1 MTKELIAGINQVAA
15 DKDLDNEVIFDAI
28 EAALISAYK
37 RNYGSVANVTAQVD
51 RASGEM
57 MVFAEKEVVEDIIN
71 PNTEILLDDAKVVEP
86 ASELG
91 DVVMVQNTPGNF
103 GRIAAQTAK
112 QVILQ
117 RIREA
122 ERDTVY
128 ENFVH
133 KVGETITAQV
143 RSVDLVSGAVTILID
158 DRHENLLP
166 REEQIPSENLR
177 RGDYICLY
185 VVDVHRSSR
194 GPMIKLSRTHR
205 DLLRRL
211 MEQEIPEV
219 RDGTVEIKAIS
230 REPGARSK
238 VAVMATLPGVDPVG
252 SCVGMRGM
260 RIQNIVTELA
270 GEKIDVVE
278 WSGNLRSY
286 ISNALGPA
294 KVQSV
299 ILEEDSNIKTAIVI
313 VPDRQLSLA
322 IGKAGQ
328 NARLAAKLTGWRID
342 IKSETEAHAEG
353 LDLLAAEQAQMAAGD
368 QDLLSMAEK
377 ILRDKEEST
386 ASEDTF
392 RQAAELLQRRDAAS
406 RSADQGTAA
415 EWPDAIPP
423 QEEGRGIGADPE
435 EALSAFERAAAA
447 VQGEEPTGLSFE
459 DFAVDEPEP
468 VTFGE
473 TLDGEDDVEEESD
486 ASPDASPDAT
496 DASTDA
502 TIESEKPALHPSE
515 LPSQAEE
522 EEPAPDRPLR
532 PEELPQVITADM
544 LRQRMAARQQGSS
557 SGPVIGSP
565 DDIEVPPELLDSL
578 AANEDA
584 GEEPDEEEGRPTK
597 ARRGGQPTAKRQPK
611 RQRTRRA
618 RGLDVDLDEIEDAE
632 FDL

>member
-1 MTKELIAGINQVAA
+1 MSKELIAGINQVAS

-37 RNYGSVANVTAQVD
+37 RNYGSVANVTAAVD
-51 RASGEM
+51 RATGEM
-57 MVFAEKEVVEDIIN
+57 RVFAEKEVVEDILN
-71 PNTEILLDDAKVVEP
+71 PNTEILLDDARTVEP
-86 ASELG
+86 SSELG
-91 DVVMVQNTPGNF
+91 DVVLVQNTPGNF

-133 KVGETITAQV
+133 KVSETITAQV

-252 SCVGMRGM
+252 SCVGMRGL

-278 WSGNLRSY
+278 WSGNLRTY

-386 ASEDTF
+386 SSEDTF

-406 RSADQGTAA
+406 RTADQGTAA
-415 EWPDAIPP
+415 EWPEAIPP
-423 QEEGRGIGADPE
+423 QEEGRGLGVDTE

-447 VQGEEPTGLSFE
+447 VQQEDPSTPSFE
-459 DFAVDEPEP
+459 DFAVEEPEP
-468 VTFGE
+468 VSFGE
-473 TLDGEDDVEEESD
+473 TLDEEEDAKEVGDESPDVEEV
-486 ASPDASPDAT
+486 
-496 DASTDA
+496 
-502 TIESEKPALHPSE
+502 SELPALHPSE
-515 LPSQAEE
+515 LPVEPKE
-522 EEPAPDRPLR
+522 EEPEPERTLR
-532 PEELPQVITADM
+532 PEDLPQVITADM

-557 SGPVIGSP
+557 SGPVIGSL
-565 DDIEVPPELLDSL
+565 DDLEVPPELLDSL
-578 AANEDA
+578 DTV
-584 GEEPDEEEGRPTK
+584 EEPAEEFDEQEAGRNK
-597 ARRGGQPTAKRQPK
+597 ARRGGPTASRRQPR
-611 RQRTRRA
+611 RQRTRRS
-618 RGLDVDLDEIEDAE
+618 RDLEVDLEELDDEE
-632 FDL
+632 FGL

>member
-1 MTKELIAGINQVAA
+1 MSKELIAGINQVAV

-37 RNYGSVANVTAQVD
+37 RNYGSVANVTAAVD
-51 RASGEM
+51 RATGEM
-57 MVFAEKEVVEDIIN
+57 KVFAEKEVVEDILN
-71 PNTEILLDDAKVVEP
+71 PNTEILLEEAKTVEP
-86 ASELG
+86 ATELG
-91 DVVMVQNTPGNF
+91 DVVLVQNTPDNF

-143 RSVDLVSGAVTILID
+143 RSIDLVSGAVTILID

-185 VVDVHRSSR
+185 VVDVHRNSR

-219 RDGTVEIKAIS
+219 RDGTVEIKGIS

-238 VAVMATLPGVDPVG
+238 VAVVATLPGVDPVG
-252 SCVGMRGM
+252 SCVGMRGL

-278 WSGNLRSY
+278 WSGNLRTY

-299 ILEEDSNIKTAIVI
+299 ILEEDRNIKTAIVI

-342 IKSETEAHAEG
+342 IKSESEAHEEG
-353 LDLLAAEQAQMAAGD
+353 LDLLAAEQAQMAGGE

-377 ILRDKEEST
+377 ILRDRDEST
-386 ASEDTF
+386 VSEDTF
-392 RQAAELLQRRDAAS
+392 RQAAALLQKQDVANRL
-406 RSADQGTAA
+406 ADQGPTT
-415 EWPDAIPP
+415 EWPKSLPAHA
-423 QEEGRGIGADPE
+423 QNEERGIGVDAE

-447 VQGEEPTGLSFE
+447 VRGEEPPIVPLD
-459 DFAVDEPEP
+459 DFAIAEPEP
-468 VTFGE
+468 LG
-473 TLDGEDDVEEESD
+473 LGAMQDDDVREEDEEEREESIQLTPHASD
-486 ASPDASPDAT
+486 LPEE
-496 DASTDA
+496 ST
-502 TIESEKPALHPSE
+502 
-515 LPSQAEE
+515 E
-522 EEPAPDRPLR
+522 EEPELGRPLG
-532 PEELPQVITADM
+532 PAELPQVITADM
-544 LRQRMAARQQGSS
+544 LRQRMAARQQGQ
-557 SGPVIGSP
+557 SP
-565 DDIEVPPELLDSL
+565 DDLEVPAELLDSL
-578 AANEDA
+578 EAAEESDDELSAQERKRGKA
-584 GEEPDEEEGRPTK
+584 G
-597 ARRGGQPTAKRQPK
+597 RGSQITPKKETKRQK
-611 RQRTRRA
+611 TRRA
-618 RGLDVDLDEIEDAE
+618 RARDGGLDE
-632 FDL
+632 FDENAFDA

>member
-1 MTKELIAGINQVAA
+1 MSKELIAGINQVAV

-37 RNYGSVANVTAQVD
+37 RNYGSVANVTAAVD
-51 RASGEM
+51 RATGEM
-57 MVFAEKEVVEDIIN
+57 KVFAEKEVVEDILN
-71 PNTEILLDDAKVVEP
+71 PNTEILLEEAKTVEP
-86 ASELG
+86 ATELG
-91 DVVMVQNTPGNF
+91 DVVLVQNTPDNF

-143 RSVDLVSGAVTILID
+143 RSIDLVSGAVTILID

-219 RDGTVEIKAIS
+219 RDGTVEIKGIS

-252 SCVGMRGM
+252 SCVGMRGL

-278 WSGNLRSY
+278 WSGNLRTY

-299 ILEEDSNIKTAIVI
+299 ILEEDRNIKTAIVI

-342 IKSETEAHAEG
+342 IKSESEAHEEG
-353 LDLLAAEQAQMAAGD
+353 LDLLAAEQAQMATGE
-368 QDLLSMAEK
+368 QDLLSMAER
-377 ILRDKEEST
+377 ILRDRDEST

-392 RQAAELLQRRDAAS
+392 RQAAALLQQQDAAN
-406 RSADQGTAA
+406 RLADQGPTT
-415 EWPDAIPP
+415 EWPESLPAQD
-423 QEEGRGIGADPE
+423 EERGIGVDAE
-435 EALSAFERAAAA
+435 ESLSAFERAAAA
-447 VQGEEPTGLSFE
+447 VRGEEPPIVPLDDS
-459 DFAVDEPEP
+459 AIAEPEP
-468 VTFGE
+468 LSFGAMQ
-473 TLDGEDDVEEESD
+473 DEEEKEESTQLTPHASD
-486 ASPDASPDAT
+486 LPEE
-496 DASTDA
+496 ST
-502 TIESEKPALHPSE
+502 
-515 LPSQAEE
+515 E
-522 EEPAPDRPLR
+522 EEPELGRPLG
-532 PEELPQVITADM
+532 PAELPQVITADM
-544 LRQRMAARQQGSS
+544 LRQRMAARQQGHT
-557 SGPVIGSP
+557 P
-565 DDIEVPPELLDSL
+565 DDLEVPAELLDSL
-578 AANEDA
+578 EAA
-584 GEEPDEEEGRPTK
+584 EESDDELSAQERKRGK
-597 ARRGGQPTAKRQPK
+597 ARRGSQTTPKKQTK
-611 RQRTRRA
+611 RQRSRRTRA
-618 RGLDVDLDEIEDAE
+618 RDGGFDNFDEDTFDA
-632 FDL
+632 

>member
-1 MTKELIAGINQVAA
+1 MSKELIAGINQVAV

-57 MVFAEKEVVEDIIN
+57 KVFAEKEVVEDIHN
-71 PNTEILLDDAKVVEP
+71 PNTEILLDDAKTVEP
-86 ASELG
+86 ATELG
-91 DVVMVQNTPGNF
+91 DVVLVQNTPDNF

-143 RSVDLVSGAVTILID
+143 RSIDLVSGAVTILID

-177 RGDYICLY
+177 RGDYISLY

-219 RDGTVEIKAIS
+219 RDGTVEIKGIS

-260 RIQNIVTELA
+260 RIQNIVMELA

-278 WSGNLRSY
+278 WSGNLRTF

-299 ILEEDSNIKTAIVI
+299 LLEESSNVKTAIVI

-328 NARLAAKLTGWRID
+328 NARFAAKLTGWRID
-342 IKSETEAHAEG
+342 IKSESEARAEG
-353 LDLLAAEQAQMAAGD
+353 LDLLAAEQAQMAAGE

-377 ILRDKEEST
+377 ILRDRDEST
-386 ASEDTF
+386 TREDTF
-392 RQAAELLQRRDAAS
+392 RQAAALLQKQDAAS
-406 RSADQGTAA
+406 RVTDQGTAA
-415 EWPDAIPP
+415 EWPDSLPA
-423 QEEGRGIGADPE
+423 QDDERGIGVDAG

-447 VQGEEPTGLSFE
+447 VRNEEPPIVPLDEFAIAESKPLGLSE
-459 DFAVDEPEP
+459 TSDDDGVPEKR
-468 VTFGE
+468 
-473 TLDGEDDVEEESD
+473 VEE
-486 ASPDASPDAT
+486 
-496 DASTDA
+496 
-502 TIESEKPALHPSE
+502 SEQPAPQASE
-515 LPSQAEE
+515 LAQESTEE
-522 EEPAPDRPLR
+522 ERMLR
-532 PEELPQVITADM
+532 AEELPQVITADM
-544 LRQRMAARQQGSS
+544 LRQRMAARQQGRSADA
-557 SGPVIGSP
+557 PFGSP
-565 DDIEVPPELLDSL
+565 DDMEVPAELLEPLKTAEEVDD
-578 AANEDA
+578 EV
-584 GEEPDEEEGRPTK
+584 GEEDSK
-597 ARRGGQPTAKRQPK
+597 ARRGSQTTPKKQPK
-611 RQRTRRA
+611 RSKARRP
-618 RGLDVDLDEIEDAE
+618 RGRDTSFGED
-632 FDL
+632 

>member
-1 MTKELIAGINQVAA
+1 MSKELIAGINQVAV

-37 RNYGSVANVTAQVD
+37 RNYGSVANVTAAVD
-51 RASGEM
+51 RATGEM
-57 MVFAEKEVVEDIIN
+57 KVFAEKEVVEDILN
-71 PNTEILLDDAKVVEP
+71 PNTEILLEEAKTVEP
-86 ASELG
+86 ATELG
-91 DVVMVQNTPGNF
+91 DVVLVQNTPDNF

-143 RSVDLVSGAVTILID
+143 RSIDLVSGAVTILID

-219 RDGTVEIKAIS
+219 RDGTVEIKGIS

-252 SCVGMRGM
+252 SCVGMRGL

-278 WSGNLRSY
+278 WSGNLRTY

-299 ILEEDSNIKTAIVI
+299 ILEEDRNIKTAIVI

-342 IKSETEAHAEG
+342 IKSESEAHEEG
-353 LDLLAAEQAQMAAGD
+353 LDLLAAEQAQMAGGE

-377 ILRDKEEST
+377 ILRDRDEST

-392 RQAAELLQRRDAAS
+392 RQAAALLQKQDAAN
-406 RSADQGTAA
+406 RLADQGPTT
-415 EWPDAIPP
+415 EWSKSLPAQAQD
-423 QEEGRGIGADPE
+423 EERGIGIDAE

-447 VQGEEPTGLSFE
+447 VQGEEPSIVPLD
-459 DFAVDEPEP
+459 DFAIAESEPLG
-468 VTFGE
+468 FGAMQ
-473 TLDGEDDVEEESD
+473 DDDVREEDEEEREESTQLTPHASD
-486 ASPDASPDAT
+486 LPEE
-496 DASTDA
+496 ST
-502 TIESEKPALHPSE
+502 
-515 LPSQAEE
+515 E
-522 EEPAPDRPLR
+522 EEPELGRPLG
-532 PEELPQVITADM
+532 PAELPQVITADM
-544 LRQRMAARQQGSS
+544 LRQRMAARQQ
-557 SGPVIGSP
+557 VHSP
-565 DDIEVPPELLDSL
+565 DDLEVPAELLDSL
-578 AANEDA
+578 EAA
-584 GEEPDEEEGRPTK
+584 EESDDELSAQERKRGK
-597 ARRGGQPTAKRQPK
+597 ARRGSQTTPKKQTK
-611 RQRTRRA
+611 RQRSRQARA
-618 RGLDVDLDEIEDAE
+618 RDGGLDDFDEDA
-632 FDL
+632 FDA

>member
-1 MTKELIAGINQVAA
+1 
-15 DKDLDNEVIFDAI
+15 
-28 EAALISAYK
+28 
-37 RNYGSVANVTAQVD
+37 
-51 RASGEM
+51 
-57 MVFAEKEVVEDIIN
+57 
-71 PNTEILLDDAKVVEP
+71 
-86 ASELG
+86 
-91 DVVMVQNTPGNF
+91 
-103 GRIAAQTAK
+103 
-112 QVILQ
+112 
-117 RIREA
+117 
-122 ERDTVY
+122 
-128 ENFVH
+128 
-133 KVGETITAQV
+133 
-143 RSVDLVSGAVTILID
+143 
-158 DRHENLLP
+158 
-166 REEQIPSENLR
+166 
-177 RGDYICLY
+177 
-185 VVDVHRSSR
+185 
-194 GPMIKLSRTHR
+194 MIKLSRTHR

-252 SCVGMRGM
+252 SCVGMRGL

-353 LDLLAAEQAQMAAGD
+353 LDLLAAEQAQMAAGE

-386 ASEDTF
+386 SSEDTF

-406 RSADQGTAA
+406 RSADQGTTA
-415 EWPDAIPP
+415 EWPETFPA
-423 QEEGRGIGADPE
+423 QEEGRGLGADAG

-447 VQGEEPTGLSFE
+447 VQDEEPSGLSFE

-468 VTFGE
+468 VSFGE
-473 TLDGEDDVEEESD
+473 TLDGEDDVKEESD
-486 ASPDASPDAT
+486 ESPEA
-496 DASTDA
+496 
-502 TIESEKPALHPSE
+502 IEESEQPALPPSE
-515 LPSQAEE
+515 LPAEV

-565 DDIEVPPELLDSL
+565 DDLEVPPELLRSL
-578 AANEDA
+578 DAVEDA
-584 GEEPDEEEGRPTK
+584 NDELEEQEDRQTK
-597 ARRGGQPTAKRQPK
+597 ARRGGQSTPKRQPK
-611 RQRTRRA
+611 ASENARIAGNRR
-618 RGLDVDLDEIEDAE
+618 RLGRIRRR
-632 FDL
+632 

>member
-1 MTKELIAGINQVAA
+1 MSKELIAGINQVAV

-28 EAALISAYK
+28 ESALISAYK
-37 RNYGSVANVTAQVD
+37 RNYGSVANVSAEVD
-51 RASGEM
+51 RATGEM
-57 MVFAEKEVVEDIIN
+57 KVFAEKEVVDDILN
-71 PNTEILLDDAKVVEP
+71 PNTEILLEDAKTMEP
-86 ASELG
+86 SSELG
-91 DVVMVQNTPGNF
+91 DVVLVQNAPGNF

-133 KVGETITAQV
+133 RVGETITAQV
-143 RSVDLVSGAVTILID
+143 RSIDLVSGAVTILID

-177 RGDYICLY
+177 RGDYISLY
-185 VVDVHRSSR
+185 VVDVHRNSR

-219 RDGTVEIKAIS
+219 RDGTVEIKGIS

-260 RIQNIVTELA
+260 RIQNIVMELA

-278 WSGNLRSY
+278 WSGNLRTF

-299 ILEEDSNIKTAIVI
+299 LLEESSNVKTAIVI

-342 IKSETEAHAEG
+342 IKSESEARAEG
-353 LDLLAAEQAQMAAGD
+353 LDLLAAEQAQMAAGE

-377 ILRDKEEST
+377 ILRDRDEST
-386 ASEDTF
+386 TREDTF
-392 RQAAELLQRRDAAS
+392 RQAAALLQKQDAAS
-406 RSADQGTAA
+406 RVTDQGTAA
-415 EWPDAIPP
+415 EWPDSLPA
-423 QEEGRGIGADPE
+423 QDDERGIGVDAG

-447 VQGEEPTGLSFE
+447 VRNEEPPIVPLDEFAIAESKPLGLSE
-459 DFAVDEPEP
+459 ASDDDGVPEKR
-468 VTFGE
+468 
-473 TLDGEDDVEEESD
+473 EEESEQP
-486 ASPDASPDAT
+486 APQVPELAQE
-496 DASTDA
+496 ST
-502 TIESEKPALHPSE
+502 
-515 LPSQAEE
+515 EE
-522 EEPAPDRPLR
+522 ERMLR
-532 PEELPQVITADM
+532 AEELPQVITADM
-544 LRQRMAARQQGSS
+544 LRQRMAARQQGRSADA
-557 SGPVIGSP
+557 PFGSP
-565 DDIEVPPELLDSL
+565 DDMEVPAELLEPLKTAEVVDD
-578 AANEDA
+578 EV
-584 GEEPDEEEGRPTK
+584 GEEDSEEDRK
-597 ARRGGQPTAKRQPK
+597 ARRGSQTTPKKQPK
-611 RQRTRRA
+611 RSKARRP
-618 RGLDVDLDEIEDAE
+618 RGRDTSFGED
-632 FDL
+632 

>member
-1 MTKELIAGINQVAA
+1 MSKELIAGINQVAV

-57 MVFAEKEVVEDIIN
+57 KVFAEKEVVEDIHN
-71 PNTEILLDDAKVVEP
+71 PNTEILLDDAKTVEP
-86 ASELG
+86 ATELG
-91 DVVMVQNTPGNF
+91 DVVLVQNTPDNF

-143 RSVDLVSGAVTILID
+143 RSIDLVSGAVTILID

-177 RGDYICLY
+177 RGDYISLY

-278 WSGNLRSY
+278 WSGNLRTY

-299 ILEEDSNIKTAIVI
+299 ILEEASNIKTAIVI

-353 LDLLAAEQAQMAAGD
+353 LDLLAAEQAQLAAGE

-377 ILRDKEEST
+377 ILRDRDEST
-386 ASEDTF
+386 TREDTF
-392 RQAAELLQRRDAAS
+392 RQAAALLQKQDAAS
-406 RSADQGTAA
+406 RVTDQGTAA
-415 EWPDAIPP
+415 EWPDSLPA
-423 QEEGRGIGADPE
+423 QDDERGIGVDAG

-447 VQGEEPTGLSFE
+447 VRNEEPPIVPLDEFAIAESKPLGLSE
-459 DFAVDEPEP
+459 TSDDDGVPEKR
-468 VTFGE
+468 
-473 TLDGEDDVEEESD
+473 VEE
-486 ASPDASPDAT
+486 
-496 DASTDA
+496 
-502 TIESEKPALHPSE
+502 SEQPAPQASE
-515 LPSQAEE
+515 LAQESTEE
-522 EEPAPDRPLR
+522 ERMLR
-532 PEELPQVITADM
+532 AEELPQVITADM
-544 LRQRMAARQQGSS
+544 LRQRMAARQQGRSADA
-557 SGPVIGSP
+557 PFGSP
-565 DDIEVPPELLDSL
+565 DDMEVPAELLEPLKTAEEVDD
-578 AANEDA
+578 EV
-584 GEEPDEEEGRPTK
+584 GEEDSK
-597 ARRGGQPTAKRQPK
+597 ARRGSQTTPKKQPK
-611 RQRTRRA
+611 RSKARRP
-618 RGLDVDLDEIEDAE
+618 RGRDTSFGED
-632 FDL
+632 

>member
-1 MTKELIAGINQVAA
+1 MSKALIAGINQVAV

-37 RNYGSVANVTAQVD
+37 RNYGSVANVTAEVD

-57 MVFAEKEVVEDIIN
+57 KVFAEKEVVEDIIN
-71 PNTEILLDDAKVVEP
+71 ANTEILLEDAKMVEP
-86 ASELG
+86 SSELG
-91 DVVMVQNTPGNF
+91 DVVLVQNTPDNF

-143 RSVDLVSGAVTILID
+143 RSIDLVSGAVTILID

-166 REEQIPSENLR
+166 REEQIPTENLR

-219 RDGTVEIKAIS
+219 RDGTVEIKGIS

-252 SCVGMRGM
+252 SCVGMRGL

-278 WSGNLRSY
+278 WSGNLRTY

-299 ILEEDSNIKTAIVI
+299 VLEEDSNIKTAIVI

-342 IKSETEAHAEG
+342 IKSESEAREEG
-353 LDLLAAEQAQMAAGD
+353 LDLLAAEQAQLAAGE
-368 QDLLSMAEK
+368 QDLLSMAEQ
-377 ILRDKEEST
+377 ILRERDEST
-386 ASEDTF
+386 TREDTF
-392 RQAAELLQRRDAAS
+392 RQAAALLQQQDAAN
-406 RSADQGTAA
+406 RLTDQGVAT
-415 EWPDAIPP
+415 EWPESLPG
-423 QEEGRGIGADPE
+423 QEEEERGIGVDAE
-435 EALSAFERAAAA
+435 EALSAFERAAA
-447 VQGEEPTGLSFE
+447 VVRDDEPSIVSLD
-459 DFAVDEPEP
+459 DFTTAEPEP
-468 VTFGE
+468 VGVGE
-473 TLDGEDDVEEESD
+473 EADAEDDARAVEEGEKEAALDVSAESEQPAPESVEVEEESAE
-486 ASPDASPDAT
+486 AS
-496 DASTDA
+496 
-502 TIESEKPALHPSE
+502 IL
-515 LPSQAEE
+515 QAE
-522 EEPAPDRPLR
+522 D
-532 PEELPQVITADM
+532 LPQVITADM
-544 LRQRMAARQQGSS
+544 LRQRMAARRQG
-557 SGPVIGSP
+557 GSADADFGSV
-565 DDIEVPPELLDSL
+565 DDLEVPAELLESL
-578 AANEDA
+578 EAA
-584 GEEPDEEEGRPTK
+584 EESVDELSEEGGKRGK
-597 ARRGGQPTAKRQPK
+597 ARRGSQTTGKKQPR
-611 RQRTRRA
+611 RQRTRRT
-618 RGLDVDLDEIEDAE
+618 RDFGDFEEEE
-632 FDL
+632 FDA

>member
-1 MTKELIAGINQVAA
+1 M
-15 DKDLDNEVIFDAI
+15 
-28 EAALISAYK
+28 
-37 RNYGSVANVTAQVD
+37 
-51 RASGEM
+51 
-57 MVFAEKEVVEDIIN
+57 
-71 PNTEILLDDAKVVEP
+71 
-86 ASELG
+86 
-91 DVVMVQNTPGNF
+91 
-103 GRIAAQTAK
+103 
-112 QVILQ
+112 ILQ

-143 RSVDLVSGAVTILID
+143 RSIDLVSGAVTILID

-177 RGDYICLY
+177 RGDYISLY

-278 WSGNLRSY
+278 WSGNLRTY

-299 ILEEDSNIKTAIVI
+299 ILEEASNIKTAIVI

-328 NARLAAKLTGWRID
+328 NARLAAKLTGMAHRHQERNRSPCRRI
-342 IKSETEAHAEG
+342 G
-353 LDLLAAEQAQMAAGD
+353 PAGG
-368 QDLLSMAEK
+368 
-377 ILRDKEEST
+377 RT
-386 ASEDTF
+386 
-392 RQAAELLQRRDAAS
+392 
-406 RSADQGTAA
+406 G
-415 EWPDAIPP
+415 AIG
-423 QEEGRGIGADPE
+423 GR
-435 EALSAFERAAAA
+435 
-447 VQGEEPTGLSFE
+447 
-459 DFAVDEPEP
+459 
-468 VTFGE
+468 
-473 TLDGEDDVEEESD
+473 
-486 ASPDASPDAT
+486 
-496 DASTDA
+496 
-502 TIESEKPALHPSE
+502 
-515 LPSQAEE
+515 
-522 EEPAPDRPLR
+522 
-532 PEELPQVITADM
+532 
-544 LRQRMAARQQGSS
+544 
-557 SGPVIGSP
+557 
-565 DDIEVPPELLDSL
+565 
-578 AANEDA
+578 
-584 GEEPDEEEGRPTK
+584 
-597 ARRGGQPTAKRQPK
+597 
-611 RQRTRRA
+611 
-618 RGLDVDLDEIEDAE
+618 
-632 FDL
+632 

>member
-1 MTKELIAGINQVAA
+1 MSKALIAGINQVAV

-37 RNYGSVANVTAQVD
+37 RNYGSVANVTAEVD
-51 RASGEM
+51 RATGEM
-57 MVFAEKEVVEDIIN
+57 KVFAEKEVVEDILN
-71 PNTEILLDDAKVVEP
+71 PNTEILLDDAQTVVP
-86 ASELG
+86 SSELG
-91 DVVMVQNTPGNF
+91 DVVLVQNAPGNF

-143 RSVDLVSGAVTILID
+143 RSIDLVSGAVTILID

-177 RGDYICLY
+177 RGDYISLY

-278 WSGNLRSY
+278 WNSSLHTY

-299 ILEEDSNIKTAIVI
+299 LLEEGSNVKTAIVI

-353 LDLLAAEQAQMAAGD
+353 LDLLAAEQAQLAGGE
-368 QDLLSMAEK
+368 QDLLSVAEK
-377 ILRDKEEST
+377 ILRDKDES
-386 ASEDTF
+386 ASSDDIF
-392 RQAAELLQRRDAAS
+392 RQAAALLQRRDAAN
-406 RSADQGTAA
+406 RSTDQSTAA
-415 EWPDAIPP
+415 EWPESLPAQDDERGLGVDA
-423 QEEGRGIGADPE
+423 G

-447 VQGEEPTGLSFE
+447 VQEGEPSIISF
-459 DFAVDEPEP
+459 DDLAVAEPEP
-468 VTFGE
+468 VAFGE
-473 TLDGEDDVEEESD
+473 VLEDEDDVREKSDESSD
-486 ASPDASPDAT
+486 A
-496 DASTDA
+496 
-502 TIESEKPALHPSE
+502 IEKSEQPTLHPLE
-515 LPSQAEE
+515 LPAESTE
-522 EEPAPDRPLR
+522 EEPMLERPLR

-544 LRQRMAARQQGSS
+544 LRQRMAARQQGRS
-557 SGPVIGSP
+557 SGPLIGSR
-565 DDIEVPPELLDSL
+565 DDLEVPPELLESL
-578 AANEDA
+578 DTTEETDNELD
-584 GEEPDEEEGRPTK
+584 EQEPKRSK
-597 ARRGGQPTAKRQPK
+597 ARRGSPTTPKRQPK
-611 RQRTRRA
+611 RQKARRP
-618 RGLDVDLDEIEDAE
+618 RGLDVALGELDEDEI
-632 FDL
+632 DL

>member
-1 MTKELIAGINQVAA
+1 MSKALIAGINQVAV

-37 RNYGSVANVTAQVD
+37 RNYGSVANVTAEVD

-57 MVFAEKEVVEDIIN
+57 KVFAEKEVVEDIIN
-71 PNTEILLDDAKVVEP
+71 ANTEILLEDAKMVEP
-86 ASELG
+86 SSELG
-91 DVVMVQNTPGNF
+91 DVVLVQNTPDNF

-143 RSVDLVSGAVTILID
+143 RSIDLVSGAVTILID

-166 REEQIPSENLR
+166 REEQIPTENLR

-219 RDGTVEIKAIS
+219 RDGTVEIKGIS

-252 SCVGMRGM
+252 SCVGMRGL

-278 WSGNLRSY
+278 WSGNLRTY

-299 ILEEDSNIKTAIVI
+299 VLEEDSNIKTAIVI

-342 IKSETEAHAEG
+342 IKSESEAREEG
-353 LDLLAAEQAQMAAGD
+353 LDLLAAEQAQLAAGE
-368 QDLLSMAEK
+368 QDLLSMAEQ
-377 ILRDKEEST
+377 ILRERDEST
-386 ASEDTF
+386 TREDTF
-392 RQAAELLQRRDAAS
+392 RQAAALLQQQDAAN
-406 RSADQGTAA
+406 RLTDQGVAT
-415 EWPDAIPP
+415 EWPESLPG
-423 QEEGRGIGADPE
+423 QEEEERGIGVDAE
-435 EALSAFERAAAA
+435 EALSAFERAAA
-447 VQGEEPTGLSFE
+447 VVRDDEPSIVSLD
-459 DFAVDEPEP
+459 DFTTAEPEP
-468 VTFGE
+468 VGVGE
-473 TLDGEDDVEEESD
+473 EADAEDDARAEEEGEKEAALDVSAESEQPAPESVEVEEESAE
-486 ASPDASPDAT
+486 AS
-496 DASTDA
+496 
-502 TIESEKPALHPSE
+502 IL
-515 LPSQAEE
+515 QAE
-522 EEPAPDRPLR
+522 D
-532 PEELPQVITADM
+532 LPQVITADM
-544 LRQRMAARQQGSS
+544 LRQRMAARRQG
-557 SGPVIGSP
+557 GSADADFGSV
-565 DDIEVPPELLDSL
+565 DDLEVPAELLESL
-578 AANEDA
+578 EAA
-584 GEEPDEEEGRPTK
+584 EESVDELSEEGGKRGK
-597 ARRGGQPTAKRQPK
+597 ARRGSQTTGKKQPR
-611 RQRTRRA
+611 RQRTRRT
-618 RGLDVDLDEIEDAE
+618 RDFGDFEEEE
-632 FDL
+632 FDA

>member
-1 MTKELIAGINQVAA
+1 MSKELIAGINQVAV

-37 RNYGSVANVTAQVD
+37 RNYGSVANVTAAVD
-51 RASGEM
+51 RATGEM
-57 MVFAEKEVVEDIIN
+57 KVFAEKEVVEDILN
-71 PNTEILLDDAKVVEP
+71 PNTEILLEEAKTVEP
-86 ASELG
+86 ATELG
-91 DVVMVQNTPGNF
+91 DVVLVQNTPANF

-143 RSVDLVSGAVTILID
+143 RSIDLVSGAVTILID

-219 RDGTVEIKAIS
+219 RDGTVEIKGIS

-252 SCVGMRGM
+252 SCVGMRGL

-278 WSGNLRSY
+278 WSGNLRTY

-299 ILEEDSNIKTAIVI
+299 ILEEDRNIKTAIVI

-342 IKSETEAHAEG
+342 IKSESEAHEEG
-353 LDLLAAEQAQMAAGD
+353 LDLLAAEQAQMAGGE

-377 ILRDKEEST
+377 ILRDRDEST

-392 RQAAELLQRRDAAS
+392 RQAAALLQKQDAAN
-406 RSADQGTAA
+406 RLADQGPTT
-415 EWPDAIPP
+415 EWPKSLPAQAQD
-423 QEEGRGIGADPE
+423 EERGIGIDAE

-447 VQGEEPTGLSFE
+447 VQGEEPSIVPLD
-459 DFAVDEPEP
+459 DFAIAEPEP
-468 VTFGE
+468 LGFGAMQ
-473 TLDGEDDVEEESD
+473 DDDVREEDEEEREESTQLTPHASD
-486 ASPDASPDAT
+486 LPEE
-496 DASTDA
+496 ST
-502 TIESEKPALHPSE
+502 
-515 LPSQAEE
+515 E
-522 EEPAPDRPLR
+522 EEPELGRPLG
-532 PEELPQVITADM
+532 PAELPQVITADM
-544 LRQRMAARQQGSS
+544 LRQRMAARQQ
-557 SGPVIGSP
+557 VHSP
-565 DDIEVPPELLDSL
+565 DDLEVPAELLDSL
-578 AANEDA
+578 EAA
-584 GEEPDEEEGRPTK
+584 EESDDELSAQERKRGK
-597 ARRGGQPTAKRQPK
+597 ARRGSQTTPQKQTK
-611 RQRTRRA
+611 RQRSRQARA
-618 RGLDVDLDEIEDAE
+618 RDGGLDDFDEDA
-632 FDL
+632 FDA

>member
-1 MTKELIAGINQVAA
+1 MSKELIAGINQVAS

-37 RNYGSVANVTAQVD
+37 RNYGSVANVTAAVD
-51 RASGEM
+51 RATGEM
-57 MVFAEKEVVEDIIN
+57 KVFAEKEVVEDILN
-71 PNTEILLDDAKVVEP
+71 PNTEILLDDARTVEP
-86 ASELG
+86 SSELG
-91 DVVMVQNTPGNF
+91 DVVLVQNTPGNF

-252 SCVGMRGM
+252 SCVGMRGL

-278 WSGNLRSY
+278 WSGNLRTY

-353 LDLLAAEQAQMAAGD
+353 LDLLAAEQAQLAAGE

-386 ASEDTF
+386 SSEDTF

-406 RSADQGTAA
+406 RSADQGTTA
-415 EWPDAIPP
+415 EWPETFPA
-423 QEEGRGIGADPE
+423 QEEGRGLGVDAE

-447 VQGEEPTGLSFE
+447 VQEEEPSGLSFE

-468 VTFGE
+468 VSFGE
-473 TLDGEDDVEEESD
+473 TLDDEEDVKEESD
-486 ASPDASPDAT
+486 ESPDA
-496 DASTDA
+496 
-502 TIESEKPALHPSE
+502 EEVSELPALHPSQ
-515 LPSQAEE
+515 LPAQV
-522 EEPAPDRPLR
+522 EEPEPEPEPERTLR
-532 PEELPQVITADM
+532 PEDLPQVITADM

-557 SGPVIGSP
+557 SGPVIGSL
-565 DDIEVPPELLDSL
+565 DDLEVPPELLDSL
-578 AANEDA
+578 GTAEDSDDEI
-584 GEEPDEEEGRPTK
+584 EEQDPGRSR
-597 ARRGGQPTAKRQPK
+597 ARRGGQSAQKRQPK
-611 RQRTRRA
+611 RQRTRRS
-618 RGLDVDLDEIEDAE
+618 RGLEVDLEEFDDDE

>member
-1 MTKELIAGINQVAA
+1 MSKELIAGINQVAI
-15 DKDLDNEVIFDAI
+15 DKDLANEVIFDAI
-28 EAALISAYK
+28 ESALISAYK
-37 RNYGSVANVTAQVD
+37 RNYGSVANVSAEVD
-51 RASGEM
+51 RATGEM
-57 MVFAEKEVVEDIIN
+57 KVFAEKEVVEDIHN
-71 PNTEILLDDAKVVEP
+71 PNTEILLEDAKTVEP
-86 ASELG
+86 SSELG
-91 DVVMVQNTPGNF
+91 DVVLVQNTPNNF

-143 RSVDLVSGAVTILID
+143 RSIDLVSGAVTILID

-185 VVDVHRSSR
+185 VVDVHRNSR

-219 RDGTVEIKAIS
+219 RDGTVEIKGIS

-260 RIQNIVTELA
+260 RIQNIVMELA

-278 WSGNLRSY
+278 WSGNLRTF

-299 ILEEDSNIKTAIVI
+299 ILEEGSNIKTAIVI

-342 IKSETEAHAEG
+342 IKSESEAREEG
-353 LDLLAAEQAQMAAGD
+353 LDLLAAEQAQMVTGE

-377 ILRDKEEST
+377 ILRDRDEST
-386 ASEDTF
+386 TREDSF
-392 RQAAELLQRRDAAS
+392 RQAAALLQQQDAAS
-406 RSADQGTAA
+406 KGADQATPA
-415 EWPDAIPP
+415 EWPESLPAQD
-423 QEEGRGIGADPE
+423 EERGIGVDAQ

-447 VQGEEPTGLSFE
+447 VRDEEPPIVSLD
-459 DFAVDEPEP
+459 DFAIAEQQPSG
-468 VTFGE
+468 FGE
-473 TLDGEDDVEEESD
+473 KADDDEGVRAQDEVEREATLDASEES
-486 ASPDASPDAT
+486 
-496 DASTDA
+496 
-502 TIESEKPALHPSE
+502 E
-515 LPSQAEE
+515 Q
-522 EEPAPDRPLR
+522 PAPQASEAPQESTEESTEEGRMLQ
-532 PEELPQVITADM
+532 PEDLPQVITADM
-544 LRQRMAARQQGSS
+544 LRQRMAARQQGHSADAAL
-557 SGPVIGSP
+557 GSP
-565 DDIEVPPELLDSL
+565 DDLEVPAELLQSL
-578 AANEDA
+578 EAVEESDDES
-584 GEEPDEEEGRPTK
+584 GEQERKRGK
-597 ARRGGQPTAKRQPK
+597 ARRGSPTTAKKQP
-611 RQRTRRA
+611 RRA
-618 RGLDVDLDEIEDAE
+618 NARRPRERDAGLGDVEEEE
-632 FDL
+632 FDA

>member
-1 MTKELIAGINQVAA
+1 MSKALIAGINQVAV

-37 RNYGSVANVTAQVD
+37 RNYGSVANVTAAVD
-51 RASGEM
+51 RATGEM
-57 MVFAEKEVVEDIIN
+57 SVFAEKEVVEDILN
-71 PNTEILLDDAKVVEP
+71 PNTEILLDDAKEVVP
-86 ASELG
+86 SSELG
-91 DVVMVQNTPGNF
+91 DVIMVQNTPDNF

-177 RGDYICLY
+177 RGDYISLY

-194 GPMIKLSRTHR
+194 GPMIRLSRTHR

-219 RDGTVEIKAIS
+219 RDGTVEIKGIS

-252 SCVGMRGM
+252 SCVGMRGL

-278 WSGNLRSY
+278 WSGNLRTF

-368 QDLLSMAEK
+368 QDLLSMAEQ

-386 ASEDTF
+386 SSEDTF
-392 RQAAELLQRRDAAS
+392 RQAAELLQRRDAAN
-406 RSADQGTAA
+406 RSVDQGVAS
-415 EWPDAIPP
+415 EWPDSLPL
-423 QEEGRGIGADPE
+423 QDEERGIGIDAG

-447 VQGEEPTGLSFE
+447 VQDEDTPAVSFE
-459 DFAVDEPEP
+459 DFADDVPQPFALDVDKDDQDD
-468 VTFGE
+468 VAAGKDE
-473 TLDGEDDVEEESD
+473 TAETTEEIEQPALQPAELPQATVEDAAEDDAEVE
-486 ASPDASPDAT
+486 SPLERT
-496 DASTDA
+496 
-502 TIESEKPALHPSE
+502 
-515 LPSQAEE
+515 
-522 EEPAPDRPLR
+522 LR

-544 LRQRMAARQQGSS
+544 LRQRMAARQQGGSL
-557 SGPVIGSP
+557 GPAIDSP
-565 DDIEVPPELLDSL
+565 DDLEVPPELLDSI
-578 AANEDA
+578 ASTEET
-584 GEEPDEEEGRPTK
+584 GEEPEEQEPKRGR
-597 ARRGGQPTAKRQPK
+597 ARRGSQATPKRQPR
-611 RQRTRRA
+611 RQRARRTRA
-618 RGLDVDLDEIEDAE
+618 LDVDLDELNDDS

>member
-1 MTKELIAGINQVAA
+1 MSKELIAGINQVAS

-37 RNYGSVANVTAQVD
+37 RNYGSVANVTAAVD
-51 RASGEM
+51 RATGEM
-57 MVFAEKEVVEDIIN
+57 KVFAEKEVVEDILN
-71 PNTEILLDDAKVVEP
+71 PNTEILLDDARTVVP
-86 ASELG
+86 SSELG
-91 DVVMVQNTPGNF
+91 DVVLVQNTPGNF

-252 SCVGMRGM
+252 SCVGMRGL

-278 WSGNLRSY
+278 WSGNLRTY

-299 ILEEDSNIKTAIVI
+299 VLEEDSNIKTAIVI

-368 QDLLSMAEK
+368 QDLLSMAEQ
-377 ILRDKEEST
+377 ILRDKDES
-386 ASEDTF
+386 ASSEDTF

-406 RSADQGTAA
+406 RSVDPGTAA
-415 EWPDAIPP
+415 EWPESLPAQD
-423 QEEGRGIGADPE
+423 EGRGLGVDAE

-447 VQGEEPTGLSFE
+447 VQEEDPSIPSFE
-459 DFAVDEPEP
+459 DFAVEEPET
-468 VTFGE
+468 VSFGE
-473 TLDGEDDVEEESD
+473 TLDDEENEKDESVESPVAEEV
-486 ASPDASPDAT
+486 
-496 DASTDA
+496 
-502 TIESEKPALHPSE
+502 SELPALHPSE
-515 LPSQAEE
+515 LPAEAEEEAEE
-522 EEPAPDRPLR
+522 EEPERTLR
-532 PEELPQVITADM
+532 PEDLPQVITADM
-544 LRQRMAARQQGSS
+544 LRQRMAARQHGTS
-557 SGPVIGSP
+557 SGPVISSL
-565 DDIEVPPELLDSL
+565 DDLEVPPELLDSL
-578 AANEDA
+578 DTV
-584 GEEPDEEEGRPTK
+584 EEPSQEFDEQESGRNR
-597 ARRGGQPTAKRQPK
+597 ARRGGQAAPKRQPR

-618 RGLDVDLDEIEDAE
+618 RGLEVDLEEFDDDE

>member
-1 MTKELIAGINQVAA
+1 MSKELIAGINQVAV

-37 RNYGSVANVTAQVD
+37 RNYGSVANVTAEVD
-51 RASGEM
+51 RATGDM
-57 MVFAEKEVVEDIIN
+57 KVFAEKEVVEDILN
-71 PNTEILLDDAKVVEP
+71 PNTEILLDDAKTVVP
-86 ASELG
+86 SSELG
-91 DVVMVQNTPGNF
+91 DVVLVQNTPGNF

-143 RSVDLVSGAVTILID
+143 RSIDLVSGAVTILID

-177 RGDYICLY
+177 RGDYISLY

-278 WSGNLRSY
+278 WSSSLRTY

-299 ILEEDSNIKTAIVI
+299 LLEEGTNIKTAIVI

-353 LDLLAAEQAQMAAGD
+353 LDLLAAEQAQLAGGE

-377 ILRDKEEST
+377 ILRDKDESST
-386 ASEDTF
+386 SEDAF
-392 RQAAELLQRRDAAS
+392 RQAAALLQRRDAANK
-406 RSADQGTAA
+406 SADQSTAA
-415 EWPDAIPP
+415 EWPDSLPV
-423 QEEGRGIGADPE
+423 QDDERGLGVDAE
-435 EALSAFERAAAA
+435 KALSAFERAAAA
-447 VQGEEPTGLSFE
+447 VQGEEPPITSF
-459 DFAVDEPEP
+459 DDLAVAEPGP
-468 VTFGE
+468 LGFGE
-473 TLDGEDDVEEESD
+473 MLDDKDDVREESD
-486 ASPDASPDAT
+486 KSSDA
-496 DASTDA
+496 
-502 TIESEKPALHPSE
+502 IEESEQPTLHPSE
-515 LPSQAEE
+515 LPAEPTE
-522 EEPAPDRPLR
+522 EEPMLERPLR

-557 SGPVIGSP
+557 FGPAIGSP
-565 DDIEVPPELLDSL
+565 DELEVPPELLDSL
-578 AANEDA
+578 DAA
-584 GEEPDEEEGRPTK
+584 EESDDETDEQERKHSK
-597 ARRGGQPTAKRQPK
+597 ARRGSPTTPKKQPK
-611 RQRTRRA
+611 RQRARRS
-618 RGLDVDLDEIEDAE
+618 RGGDVDLNELDDDEFAT
-632 FDL
+632 

>member
-1 MTKELIAGINQVAA
+1 MSKALIAGINQVAV

-57 MVFAEKEVVEDIIN
+57 KVFAEKEVVEDIHN
-71 PNTEILLDDAKVVEP
+71 PNTEILLDDAKTVEP
-86 ASELG
+86 ATELG
-91 DVVMVQNTPGNF
+91 DVVLVQNTPDNF

-143 RSVDLVSGAVTILID
+143 RSIDLVSGAVTILID

-177 RGDYICLY
+177 RGDYISLY

-278 WSGNLRSY
+278 WSGNLRTY

-299 ILEEDSNIKTAIVI
+299 ILEEASNIKTAIVI

-353 LDLLAAEQAQMAAGD
+353 LDLLAAEQAQLAAGE

-377 ILRDKEEST
+377 ILRDKDESAT
-386 ASEDTF
+386 SEDTF
-392 RQAAELLQRRDAAS
+392 RQAAALLQRRDEAN
-406 RSADQGTAA
+406 RTADKSTAA
-415 EWPDAIPP
+415 EWPESLPP
-423 QEEGRGIGADPE
+423 QDEERGLGVDVE
-435 EALSAFERAAAA
+435 EALSAFDRAAAA
-447 VQGEEPTGLSFE
+447 VQGEEPPITSF
-459 DFAVDEPEP
+459 DDIAVPEPEP
-468 VTFGE
+468 FGFGE
-473 TLDGEDDVEEESD
+473 TLEEETETHEESD
-486 ASPDASPDAT
+486 ESSDT
-496 DASTDA
+496 VE
-502 TIESEKPALHPSE
+502 ESELPTLQPSE
-515 LPSQAEE
+515 LPAETTEE
-522 EEPAPDRPLR
+522 ESLLERPLR

-544 LRQRMAARQQGSS
+544 LRQRMAARQQGGG
-557 SGPVIGSP
+557 SGPLIGSP
-565 DDIEVPPELLDSL
+565 DDLEVPPELLDSPV
-578 AANEDA
+578 AT
-584 GEEPDEEEGRPTK
+584 EEPDEESDEQESKRGK
-597 ARRGGQPTAKRQPK
+597 ARRGSPTTPKRQPK
-611 RQRTRRA
+611 RQRA
-618 RGLDVDLDEIEDAE
+618 LGSRGLDVDLDEFDEDE
-632 FDL
+632 FDV